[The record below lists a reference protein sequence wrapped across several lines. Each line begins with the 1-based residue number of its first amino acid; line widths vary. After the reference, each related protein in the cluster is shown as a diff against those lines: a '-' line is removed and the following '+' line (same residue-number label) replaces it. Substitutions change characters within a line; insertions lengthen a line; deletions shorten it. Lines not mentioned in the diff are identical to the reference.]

1 MWHFLKCIVITLCLA
16 AVTAAAIA
24 LWRSPDP
31 LYTVQEWAAGQRY
44 FQYDALIAD
53 LAAKHGLDRLLLK
66 AVIWRESGFVADKVG
81 KSGER
86 GLMQVGEAAAQD
98 WAKAERIE
106 TFTSTDLFDPK
117 TNVEAGA
124 WYLRK
129 ALEHW
134 KERDHPTVFALAE
147 YNAGRRRV
155 DRWVEETR
163 LGDKANADDLLG
175 TIDFPSTRRYI
186 EDILA
191 RHKMYTERE
200 QRKSR

>member
-1 MWHFLKCIVITLCLA
+1 MWRFLKCIVLTFLLAALA
-16 AVTAAAIA
+16 AVAVV
-24 LWRSPDP
+24 LWRAPDP
-31 LYTVQEWAAGQRY
+31 LYTAQQWAAGQRY
-44 FQYDALIAD
+44 WQYDPLIAD
-53 LAAKHGLDRLLLK
+53 LAARHGLDPLLLK

-81 KSGER
+81 TSGER
-86 GLMQVGEAAAQD
+86 GLMQVSEAAAQD

-106 TFTSTDLFDPK
+106 TFTNTDLFDAK

-124 WYLRK
+124 WYLRR
-129 ALEHW
+129 ALEYW
-134 KERDHPTVFALAE
+134 KERDNPVVFALAE

-163 LGDKANADDLLG
+163 LGGKANADDLMG

-191 RHKMYTERE
+191 RRKLYAERE
-200 QRKSR
+200 RE